1 MDSVSINSLTPL
13 LDNVDKWIEIAE
25 VLPIL
30 VSLELILSADNAVA
44 LAVITRDLNNIQLQR
59 TALNV
64 GISIALLLRIVIIL
78 MAQIIL
84 KYWYLKLVSGIYLL
98 YISINKF
105 IPSSKVDTLDR
116 KLPDDNEGISLAKVI
131 IMISFTDLAFSI
143 DSVTAAVAI
152 SDQFILVITGAI
164 IGVVALR
171 FTSDLFISWLDI
183 YSRLEI
189 AGYIIVGFIGI
200 KLVIKTLI
208 SSLFFPEYINFVIMF
223 FILIWGFSKK
233 SNEIRVER

>member
-64 GISIALLLRIVIIL
+64 GISITLVLRIVIIL

-84 KYWYLKLVSGIYLL
+84 KYWYLKLISGIYLL

-105 IPSSKVDTLDR
+105 IPSSKVETLDH
-116 KLPDDNEGISLAKVI
+116 KLPDDNGGISLAKVI

-200 KLVIKTLI
+200 KLVIKTLL

-223 FILIWGFSKK
+223 IILIWGFSKK
-233 SNEIRVER
+233 SNKITVER

>member
-233 SNEIRVER
+233 SNEIRVEG

>member
-64 GISIALLLRIVIIL
+64 GISIALVLRIVIIL